1 MISDFYLFRKEVRH
15 ILGHSQLYPENSK
28 IYKQDLMKIF
38 EDNENHKERYLKSLT
53 INEKQALDILFN
65 KV

>member
-15 ILGHSQLYPENSK
+15 ILGRSQLYPENSK

>member
-15 ILGHSQLYPENSK
+15 ILGRSQLYPKNSK